1 MHILTGAFSPALS
14 PSTFT
19 TPAANEPV
27 HDPVDSAP
35 IDTTPPETH
44 APAMPEPWPAHVN
57 ERRMA
62 AEQWRRT
69 LQRID
74 PQPQTGIASGANR
87 PHALNDLLL
96 ALTRAWRDAARSAP
110 SSTPLGDD
118 RFNTGTETFNGADAN
133 ADAASRADGLR
144 QAKAYREVLFQMT
157 PLVGPD
163 AAHDVAEETS
173 KLVPIAQR
181 VDEIDT
187 WIESRGRHRAPAA
200 LLEQRNAM
208 AAALMNY
215 DVYFDHVVP
224 QILPSRVRR
233 LENHDDNGPGQSGH
247 FAAVYAD
254 AVSNK
259 IIVAN
264 RGTEI
269 GIAGRA
275 SVDWMQNIR
284 QALGLTSTQY
294 DKAVRLARSLAW
306 TYGAK
311 TLVFTGHS
319 LGGGLATAQTSVVPG
334 SRGLTFDSAGLHN
347 RTVARHSAS
356 PASSRITAYY
366 VHGEA
371 LSLLQETVKH
381 AERLATHL
389 PLVGKAM
396 GWASRFMI
404 PRPIG
409 RRIGVPAALPPGTHE
424 VRTDAGE
431 SSAASHARDV
441 GNASDFDDLK
451 PDLRPARGVLGA
463 IEKHTMPQMI
473 HALFDRLPKRLGS
486 REDIGVMQGATS

>member
-1 MHILTGAFSPALS
+1 MHILTGAFSPTLS
-14 PSTFT
+14 PSTLT

-27 HDPVDSAP
+27 HDPVDGAP
-35 IDTTPPETH
+35 VDTTPSATH
-44 APAMPEPWPAHVN
+44 APAMPDQWPEHVN

-62 AEQWRRT
+62 GEQWRSA
-69 LQRID
+69 LQRIA
-74 PQPQTGIASGANR
+74 PPPHTGITRGTNR
-87 PHALNDLLL
+87 PHALNDLLQ
-96 ALTRAWRDAARSAP
+96 ALTRAWREAARSAP
-110 SSTPLGDD
+110 SSASFGGDPTD
-118 RFNTGTETFNGADAN
+118 TDTV
-133 ADAASRADGLR
+133 SRANGLR
-144 QAKAYREVLFQMT
+144 QANAYREVLFQMT

-163 AAHDVAEETS
+163 AAHEVAETTS

-187 WIESRGRHRAPAA
+187 WIESRGRRHTPAA
-200 LLEQRNAM
+200 LLEQRDAI
-208 AAALMNY
+208 AAALVNY

-224 QILPSRVRR
+224 QILPSRVQR
-233 LENHDDNGPGQSGH
+233 LENHDDNGSGQSGH

-254 AVSNK
+254 ALSNK

-275 SVDWMQNIR
+275 SVDWMHNIR

-294 DKAVRLARSLAW
+294 DKAVGLARSLAW

-366 VHGEA
+366 VDGEA

-381 AERLATHL
+381 AERLAMHF

-396 GWASRFMI
+396 GWVSRLMI
-404 PRPIG
+404 PRPVG
-409 RRIGVPAALPPGTHE
+409 QRIGVPAALPPVAPE
-424 VRTDAGE
+424 MRTDVSR
-431 SSAASHARDV
+431 SSATSQARDV
-441 GNASDFDDLK
+441 GNASDIDDPK
-451 PDLRPARGVLGA
+451 RDIRPARGVLGA

-473 HALFDRLPKRLGS
+473 HALFDRLPKRTGS
-486 REDIGVMQGATS
+486 REDIGALQGVAS